1 MSIAIFAAGC
11 FWGIEKKFDLTKG
24 VTKVEVGYTGGETK
38 NPTYEQVCYEE
49 TGHAEVV
56 RVNFDENIITY
67 KELLNVF
74 WSCHNPTT
82 LNRQGPDIGKQ
93 YRSAIFY
100 LDNKQKLEAEESK
113 KAMNESMFD
122 NNIVTEITK
131 FNEFYLA
138 RRISSEVSKKT
149 WKILMSLV
157 TTEWLEKNIYKEDIK
172 ILDCSWHMPNTKRIG
187 KDEFLK
193 EHIPGSIF
201 FDIDKFSEPFRQNFL
216 TQFLLQIYLKN
227 LPLNLELRTQIIL

>member
-56 RVNFDENIITY
+56 RINFDENIITY

-74 WSCHNPTT
+74 WSSHNPTT
-82 LNRQGPDIGKQ
+82 LNRQGPDIGEQ

-100 LDNKQKLEAEESK
+100 LNDKQKIEAEESK
-113 KAMNESMFD
+113 KIMNETMF
-122 NNIVTEITK
+122 NNKIVTEITK
-131 FNEFYLA
+131 FDEFYLA
-138 RRISSEVSKKT
+138 EEYHQK
-149 WKILMSLV
+149 
-157 TTEWLEKNIYKEDIK
+157 
-172 ILDCSWHMPNTKRIG
+172 
-187 KDEFLK
+187 
-193 EHIPGSIF
+193 
-201 FDIDKFSEPFRQNFL
+201 
-216 TQFLLQIYLKN
+216 YLKK
-227 LPLNLELRTQIIL
+227 LGKY

>member
-11 FWGIEKKFDLTKG
+11 FWGIEKKFDLTNG

-38 NPTYEQVCYEE
+38 NPTYEEVCYEE

-56 RVNFDENIITY
+56 RINFDENIITY

-82 LNRQGPDIGKQ
+82 LNRQGPDIGEQ

-100 LDNKQKLEAEESK
+100 LNDKQKLEAEESK
-113 KAMNESMFD
+113 KIMNETMFN

-131 FNEFYLA
+131 FDEFYLA
-138 RRISSEVSKKT
+138 EEYHQK
-149 WKILMSLV
+149 
-157 TTEWLEKNIYKEDIK
+157 
-172 ILDCSWHMPNTKRIG
+172 
-187 KDEFLK
+187 
-193 EHIPGSIF
+193 
-201 FDIDKFSEPFRQNFL
+201 
-216 TQFLLQIYLKN
+216 YLKK
-227 LPLNLELRTQIIL
+227 LGKY